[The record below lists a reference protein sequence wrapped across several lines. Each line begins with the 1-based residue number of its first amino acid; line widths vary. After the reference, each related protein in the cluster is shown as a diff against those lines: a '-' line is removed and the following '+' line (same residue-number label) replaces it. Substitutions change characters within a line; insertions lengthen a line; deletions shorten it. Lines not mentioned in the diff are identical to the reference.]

1 MDGDPVTGEPS
12 MFDSAD
18 GTPSAQITYAEMFMK
33 ICPSYMAMGMTY
45 EQFWNC
51 NTKVHKAFREAWELK
66 QRHRNTEMWRQGM
79 YIYDAMLRVAPVMR
93 ASMSKAKVEPG
104 EYPKEPYP
112 MTEKE
117 ARERDEAQ
125 RIARLKRFME
135 RLEEQSKGAINDGRD

>member
-51 NTKVHKAFREAWELK
+51 NTKVHRAFREAWELK
-66 QRHRNTEMWRQGM
+66 QRYRNMEMWRQGM
-79 YIYDAMLRVAPVMR
+79 YIYDSLLKVAPVLRPMT
-93 ASMSKAKVEPG
+93 KGNVKPG

-112 MTEKE
+112 LTEKE
-117 ARERDEAQ
+117 AHEREEAQ

-135 RLEEQSKGAINDGRD
+135 RLEEESKGVKSDGRN